1 MTVKSVEETAVW
13 SIEEFYAVAK
23 DLSKVILYYQIR
35 RTKSESHLQLPLRI
49 YHFCLIFSIRSL
61 YGISD
66 VKLSVQFIKY
76 KQYIIKNGADS

>member
-13 SIEEFYAVAK
+13 SIEEFYGVAK
-23 DLSKVILYYQIR
+23 DLSKVILYDQIR
-35 RTKSESHLQLPLRI
+35 RTKSESHFQPPLTI
-49 YHFCLIFSIRSL
+49 YHFCLIFSVRSL